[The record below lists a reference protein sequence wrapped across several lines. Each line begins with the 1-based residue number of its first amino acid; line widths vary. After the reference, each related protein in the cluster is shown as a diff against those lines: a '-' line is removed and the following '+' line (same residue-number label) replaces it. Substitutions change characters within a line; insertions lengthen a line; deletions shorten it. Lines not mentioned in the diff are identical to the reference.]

1 MATEN
6 GWSLKTTPSVFET
19 KLLKVSEVKQVT
31 PYYTGANNSSGLYI
45 KSFYGNGNYVS
56 NYKDDQLVLDSDID
70 YKKTISNIT
79 YTASNMDAMGGLHIE
94 ANVTY
99 TDGSSETITD

>member
-45 KSFYGNGNYVS
+45 KSFYS
-56 NYKDDQLVLDSDID
+56 NEQAQHNRSKEGHCSLL
-70 YKKTISNIT
+70 
-79 YTASNMDAMGGLHIE
+79 
-94 ANVTY
+94 ANKHMPSLY
-99 TDGSSETITD
+99 SK